1 MCFSS
6 KTHILSLT
14 SKELRE
20 VLGKIDEA
28 LKYFGKTALFVIVLW
43 NNVWACKLSCFS
55 HVRICATLCTIT
67 CQVPLSMG
75 FSREEYWSRLPCPPP
90 GKSSQGSNPH
100 LLCLLQWQAG
110 SLPLPLTYE
119 AP

>member
-75 FSREEYWSRLPCPPP
+75 FFRQKYWNTLL
-90 GKSSQGSNPH
+90 QGIFLTLEWNLH
-100 LLCLLQWQAG
+100 LLCLLHWKAG
-110 SLPLPLTYE
+110 CLLLGQPGKPET
-119 AP
+119 

>member
-43 NNVWACKLSCFS
+43 NNVWACMLSCFS
-55 HVRICATLCTIT
+55 HVRLCATLCTIT
-67 CQVPLSMG
+67 CQVPLSLG
-75 FSREEYWSRLPCPPP
+75 FFR
-90 GKSSQGSNPH
+90 Q
-100 LLCLLQWQAG
+100 
-110 SLPLPLTYE
+110 
-119 AP
+119 